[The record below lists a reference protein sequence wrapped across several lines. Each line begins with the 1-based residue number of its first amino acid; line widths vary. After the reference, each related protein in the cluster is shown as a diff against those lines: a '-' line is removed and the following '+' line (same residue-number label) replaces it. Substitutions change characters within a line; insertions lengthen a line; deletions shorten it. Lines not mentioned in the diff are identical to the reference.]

1 MNKTISILITIIVGL
16 IIGAINGYYLKN
28 ADTNEALQGIENQ
41 IANKRISLEK
51 LNTQLN
57 TSKETM
63 PTATASQTQT
73 NTHKN

>member
-1 MNKTISILITIIVGL
+1 MNKTISILITVIVGL
-16 IIGAINGYYLKN
+16 IIGAISGYYFKN

-57 TSKETM
+57 TSKETI

-73 NTHKN
+73 NTNKN

>member
-1 MNKTISILITIIVGL
+1 MNKTISILITVIVGL
-16 IIGAINGYYLKN
+16 IIGAISGYYLKN

-57 TSKETM
+57 TSKETI

-73 NTHKN
+73 NTNKN